1 MDMGW
6 NQENLNLKFAL
17 WTAKLQSDDL
27 ASPHW
32 WLGGEFHRE
41 GGEVG
46 VGGVCLRWQGLS
58 LSFCIVCVIFSVRD
72 AVGVYCPAS
81 KTSSLLFFQILSV
94 SGTGEHFWMLILK
107 CLELVVLWWTIEVA
121 KERPGKQTWRSG
133 RAGLWGACLEAGRVK
148 WSGWS
153 GKAQG
158 QSSGWQMMEICQKA
172 SRQGVATGRA
182 EQARV
187 EEPSL
192 ILRFWD

>member
-6 NQENLNLKFAL
+6 NQENLNLKCAL

-27 ASPHW
+27 TSPHW

-58 LSFCIVCVIFSVRD
+58 LSILCASSFLYVVLWVSTVLLVKLPVSCSFRFSVFVEQVNILD
-72 AVGVYCPAS
+72 ADTQV
-81 KTSSLLFFQILSV
+81 
-94 SGTGEHFWMLILK
+94 
-107 CLELVVLWWTIEVA
+107 LELVVLWWTVEVA

-133 RAGLWGACLEAGRVK
+133 RAGLWGACLEAGKVK

-172 SRQGVATGRA
+172 WRQGVATGRA
-182 EQARV
+182 EQARA
-187 EEPSL
+187 EETSPV
-192 ILRFWD
+192 LRFWD